1 MAVTLFPPIL
11 AVNLPASNKNTTDD
25 PEFHIKFSFSQFN
38 LGQILIIIILLGL
51 SAKGVI
57 TFFDWVKERLYKLS
71 NKQLK
76 SKKTNE
82 QIKNQ
87 EETINNLKKD
97 VEKIQKSI
105 DTLIESDK
113 ENIKAWITEKHH
125 YYCYEKKYID
135 DYTLD
140 CLERRFSRYEEEG
153 GNSFVHNLM
162 DDLRDL
168 PRKP

>member
-1 MAVTLFPPIL
+1 MNELIQL
-11 AVNLPASNKNTTDD
+11 
-25 PEFHIKFSFSQFN
+25 FSQFN

-140 CLERRFSRYEEEG
+140 CLERRFTRYEEEG

>member
-1 MAVTLFPPIL
+1 MNELIQL
-11 AVNLPASNKNTTDD
+11 
-25 PEFHIKFSFSQFN
+25 FSQFN

-76 SKKTNE
+76 SKKANE

-140 CLERRFSRYEEEG
+140 CLEKRFTRYEEEG

-162 DDLRDL
+162 NDLRNL

>member
-1 MAVTLFPPIL
+1 MNELIQL
-11 AVNLPASNKNTTDD
+11 
-25 PEFHIKFSFSQFN
+25 FSQFN
-38 LGQILIIIILLGL
+38 LGQILIIIVLLEL

-57 TFFDWVKERLYKLS
+57 TFFDWVKARLYKLS

-76 SKKTNE
+76 SKKANE

-140 CLERRFSRYEEEG
+140 CLEKRFTRYEAEG
-153 GNSFVHNLM
+153 GNSFIHKLM

-168 PRKP
+168 PRNTYYK

>member
-1 MAVTLFPPIL
+1 MNELIQL
-11 AVNLPASNKNTTDD
+11 
-25 PEFHIKFSFSQFN
+25 FSQFS

-71 NKQLK
+71 NKKLK

-82 QIKNQ
+82 QIKDQ

-140 CLERRFSRYEEEG
+140 CLERRFTRYEEEG

>member
-1 MAVTLFPPIL
+1 MNELIQL
-11 AVNLPASNKNTTDD
+11 
-25 PEFHIKFSFSQFN
+25 FSQFS

-51 SAKGVI
+51 SAKGVV

-140 CLERRFSRYEEEG
+140 CLEKRFTRYEEEG

>member
-1 MAVTLFPPIL
+1 MNELIQL
-11 AVNLPASNKNTTDD
+11 
-25 PEFHIKFSFSQFN
+25 FSQFS

-51 SAKGVI
+51 SAKGVV

-76 SKKTNE
+76 SKKANE

-97 VEKIQKSI
+97 VEKIQNSI
-105 DTLIESDK
+105 DTLIESDE

-140 CLERRFSRYEEEG
+140 CLERRFTRYEEEG

>member
-1 MAVTLFPPIL
+1 MNELIQL
-11 AVNLPASNKNTTDD
+11 
-25 PEFHIKFSFSQFN
+25 FSQFN
-38 LGQILIIIILLGL
+38 LGQILIIIVLLGL
-51 SAKGVI
+51 SEKGVI
-57 TFFDWVKERLYKLS
+57 TFFDWVKARLYKLS

-76 SKKTNE
+76 SKKANE

-140 CLERRFSRYEEEG
+140 CLEKRFTRYEEEG

>member
-1 MAVTLFPPIL
+1 MNELIQL
-11 AVNLPASNKNTTDD
+11 
-25 PEFHIKFSFSQFN
+25 FSQFN
-38 LGQILIIIILLGL
+38 LGQILIIIVLLGL

-57 TFFDWVKERLYKLS
+57 TFFDWVKARLYKLS

-76 SKKTNE
+76 SKKANE

-140 CLERRFSRYEEEG
+140 CLEKRFTRYEAEG

>member
-1 MAVTLFPPIL
+1 MNELIQL
-11 AVNLPASNKNTTDD
+11 
-25 PEFHIKFSFSQFN
+25 FSQFN

-82 QIKNQ
+82 QIKDQ

-140 CLERRFSRYEEEG
+140 CLERRFTRYEEEG

>member
-1 MAVTLFPPIL
+1 MNELIQL
-11 AVNLPASNKNTTDD
+11 
-25 PEFHIKFSFSQFN
+25 FSQFN
-38 LGQILIIIILLGL
+38 LGQILIIIVLLGL
-51 SAKGVI
+51 SAKGVVI
-57 TFFDWVKERLYKLS
+57 FFDWVKERLYKLS

-140 CLERRFSRYEEEG
+140 CLEKRFTRYEAEG

>member
-1 MAVTLFPPIL
+1 MNELIQL
-11 AVNLPASNKNTTDD
+11 
-25 PEFHIKFSFSQFN
+25 FSQFN
-38 LGQILIIIILLGL
+38 LGQILIIIVLLGL

-57 TFFDWVKERLYKLS
+57 TFFDWIKARLYKLS

-76 SKKTNE
+76 SKKANE

-140 CLERRFSRYEEEG
+140 CLEKRFTRYEAEG

>member
-1 MAVTLFPPIL
+1 MNELIQL
-11 AVNLPASNKNTTDD
+11 
-25 PEFHIKFSFSQFN
+25 FSQFN

-51 SAKGVI
+51 SAKGVV

-76 SKKTNE
+76 SKKANE

-153 GNSFVHNLM
+153 GNSFIHNLM

>member
-1 MAVTLFPPIL
+1 MNELIQL
-11 AVNLPASNKNTTDD
+11 
-25 PEFHIKFSFSQFN
+25 FSQFN
-38 LGQILIIIILLGL
+38 LGQILIIIVILGL
-51 SAKGVI
+51 SAKGVV
-57 TFFDWVKERLYKLS
+57 TFFDWVKARLHKLS

-140 CLERRFSRYEEEG
+140 CLEKRFTRYEAEG
-153 GNSFVHNLM
+153 GNSFIHNLM

>member
-1 MAVTLFPPIL
+1 MNELIQL
-11 AVNLPASNKNTTDD
+11 
-25 PEFHIKFSFSQFN
+25 FSQFN

-51 SAKGVI
+51 SAKGVV

-76 SKKTNE
+76 WKKTNE

>member
-1 MAVTLFPPIL
+1 MNIFI
-11 AVNLPASNKNTTDD
+11 NL
-25 PEFHIKFSFSQFN
+25 SFTQ
-38 LGQILIIIILLGL
+38 
-51 SAKGVI
+51 
-57 TFFDWVKERLYKLS
+57 
-71 NKQLK
+71 
-76 SKKTNE
+76 SKKANE

-140 CLERRFSRYEEEG
+140 CLEKRFSHYEVEG

-162 DDLRDL
+162 EELRAL
-168 PRKP
+168 PKKLQ

>member
-1 MAVTLFPPIL
+1 MNELIQL
-11 AVNLPASNKNTTDD
+11 
-25 PEFHIKFSFSQFN
+25 FSQFS

-57 TFFDWVKERLYKLS
+57 IFFDWVKERLYKLS

-140 CLERRFSRYEEEG
+140 CLERRFTRYEEEG

>member
-1 MAVTLFPPIL
+1 MNELIQL
-11 AVNLPASNKNTTDD
+11 
-25 PEFHIKFSFSQFN
+25 FSQFN

-76 SKKTNE
+76 SKKANE

>member
-1 MAVTLFPPIL
+1 MNELIQL
-11 AVNLPASNKNTTDD
+11 
-25 PEFHIKFSFSQFN
+25 FSQFN

-76 SKKTNE
+76 SKKANE

-140 CLERRFSRYEEEG
+140 CLEKRFSHYEVEG

-162 DDLRDL
+162 EELRAL
-168 PRKP
+168 PKKLQ

>member
-1 MAVTLFPPIL
+1 MNELIQL
-11 AVNLPASNKNTTDD
+11 
-25 PEFHIKFSFSQFN
+25 FSQFN

-51 SAKGVI
+51 SAKGVV

-87 EETINNLKKD
+87 EETINNLKKN
-97 VEKIQKSI
+97 VEKKQKSI

-140 CLERRFSRYEEEG
+140 CLERRFTRYEEEG

>member
-1 MAVTLFPPIL
+1 MNELIQL
-11 AVNLPASNKNTTDD
+11 
-25 PEFHIKFSFSQFN
+25 FSQFN
-38 LGQILIIIILLGL
+38 LGQILIIIVLLGL
-51 SAKGVI
+51 SAKGVV
-57 TFFDWVKERLYKLS
+57 TFFDWVKARLYKLS

-76 SKKTNE
+76 SKKANE

-140 CLERRFSRYEEEG
+140 CLEKRFTRYEAEG
-153 GNSFVHNLM
+153 GNSFIHNLM

>member
-1 MAVTLFPPIL
+1 MNELIQL
-11 AVNLPASNKNTTDD
+11 
-25 PEFHIKFSFSQFN
+25 FSQFN
-38 LGQILIIIILLGL
+38 LGQILIIIVLLGL
-51 SAKGVI
+51 SAKGVV
-57 TFFDWVKERLYKLS
+57 TFFDWIKARLYKLS

-76 SKKTNE
+76 SKKANE

-140 CLERRFSRYEEEG
+140 CLEKRFTRYEAEG

>member
-1 MAVTLFPPIL
+1 MNELIQL
-11 AVNLPASNKNTTDD
+11 
-25 PEFHIKFSFSQFN
+25 FSQFN

-82 QIKNQ
+82 QIQNQ

>member
-1 MAVTLFPPIL
+1 MNELIQL
-11 AVNLPASNKNTTDD
+11 
-25 PEFHIKFSFSQFN
+25 FSQFN

-51 SAKGVI
+51 SVKGVV

-76 SKKTNE
+76 SKKANE

-140 CLERRFSRYEEEG
+140 CLERRFTRYEEEG

>member
-1 MAVTLFPPIL
+1 MNELIQL
-11 AVNLPASNKNTTDD
+11 
-25 PEFHIKFSFSQFN
+25 FSQFS

-51 SAKGVI
+51 SAKGVV